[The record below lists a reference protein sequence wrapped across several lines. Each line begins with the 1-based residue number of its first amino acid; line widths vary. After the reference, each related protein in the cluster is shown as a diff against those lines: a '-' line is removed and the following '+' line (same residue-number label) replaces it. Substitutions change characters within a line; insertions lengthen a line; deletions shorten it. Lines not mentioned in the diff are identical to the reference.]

1 MRFFYLQLIFGPASF
16 FTTFVLNNTVMN
28 TIFRIKISAVIAMFI
43 LGAMPALG
51 QTIRKAEW
59 SCIKMDSTYDGKK
72 VKSTKVIEQH
82 KATSPGLLKPIGK
95 CEKELKSDDLQHFVS
110 DAMFT
115 YASQALA
122 RKTKDPNAKADVTI
136 IKFKSRKV
144 SLPEGDVSAND
155 IISLFPIDNKIL
167 IFDLKGEHLKQLI
180 RKASRKG
187 SVSSIK
193 EKDVENDRIY
203 KVITMD
209 YMLRKEVC
217 ADVLEHSENLVE
229 SSILYLSNTLVQH
242 VRRLAQKGETIK

>member
-1 MRFFYLQLIFGPASF
+1 MRFSYLQLIFGPASF

-95 CEKELKSDDLQHFVS
+95 CEKELKSDDLQRFVS

-115 YASQALA
+115 YASQTLA
-122 RKTKDPNAKADVTI
+122 RKTKDPNAKADVAI

-155 IISLFPIDNKIL
+155 IISLFPVDNKIL

-217 ADVLEHSENLVE
+217 ADVLEYSENLVE

>member
-1 MRFFYLQLIFGPASF
+1 
-16 FTTFVLNNTVMN
+16 MN
-28 TIFRIKISAVIAMFI
+28 TIFRIKIPAIIAMLI

-59 SCIKMDSTYDGKK
+59 SCIKMDSAYDGKK

-95 CEKELKSDDLQHFVS
+95 CEKELKSDDLQRFVS

-115 YASQALA
+115 YASQTLA
-122 RKTKDPNAKADVTI
+122 RKTKDPNAKADVAI
-136 IKFKSRKV
+136 IKFKNRKV
-144 SLPEGDVSAND
+144 SLPAGDVSAND
-155 IISLFPIDNKIL
+155 IISLFPMDNKIL
-167 IFDLKGEHLKQLI
+167 IFDIKGEHLKEFI
-180 RKASRKG
+180 RKSSRNG
-187 SVSSIK
+187 AVSSMEAK
-193 EKDVENDRIY
+193 AVEDDHIY

-209 YMLRKEVC
+209 YMLREEVC